1 MVPQGPTLGREVV
14 KSCGMTAQQPRP
26 ADPGDGSR
34 ALRPVILVVDDEPGL
49 RESFRLILD
58 EDYEVID
65 VPDGPAAL
73 DVVRSSQVDLVLLDI
88 RLPGMDG
95 IEVLERI
102 KAIDEGLEVVLVTAV
117 RTVRTAV
124 AAMKLGAFDYLTKP
138 FEEDDLLSLVRR
150 ALERRSLE
158 REVVYLRSELA
169 GRHDAEII
177 GQHPEMQRL
186 YKLVAQ
192 VARTTTTVLITGESG
207 TGKELIARAIH
218 HNGPRRDKPFV
229 AVNPA
234 AIADTLME
242 SELFGHEK
250 GAFTGAFQRKLGR
263 FELAQGGTLF
273 LDEIATL
280 KPELQAKLLR
290 VLQER
295 EIERVGGAQ
304 AIKLDVRII
313 AATNADVPAAV
324 ARGHFR
330 EDLYYRLNVVHL
342 AVPPLRERGEDIPL
356 LVAHFVRRY
365 NREFGKRIEGLTP
378 AALEALRAY
387 RWPGNV
393 RELQNVV
400 ERSVVL
406 LDRGQVNVEDLP
418 LELSLGA
425 AGAVPTEALPLNEAT
440 DRFERQIVLRTLN
453 RVDGNLSEAARVL
466 GLHRNSLKAK
476 LDRWRIRV
484 RDLGGGAAQ

>member
-1 MVPQGPTLGREVV
+1 M
-14 KSCGMTAQQPRP
+14 AAQPRP
-26 ADPGDGSR
+26 PEPSDGPR
-34 ALRPVILVVDDEPGL
+34 GLRPVILVVDDEPGL

-58 EDYEVID
+58 DDYEVID
-65 VPDGPAAL
+65 VPDGPTAL
-73 DVVRSSQVDLVLLDI
+73 DVVKSAQVDLVLLDI

-102 KAIDEGLEVVLVTAV
+102 KAFDESVEVVLVTAV

-138 FEEDDLLSLVRR
+138 FEEDELLSLVQR

-158 REVVYLRSELA
+158 REVVYLRSELE
-169 GRHDAEII
+169 RRQDAHLV

-186 YKLVAQ
+186 NRLVAQ

-207 TGKELIARAIH
+207 TGKELVARAIH
-218 HNGPRRDKPFV
+218 RQGPRRDKPFV

-234 AIADTLME
+234 AIAETLVE
-242 SELFGHEK
+242 SDLFGHER
-250 GAFTGAFQRKLGR
+250 GAFTGAYQRKLGK

-280 KPELQAKLLR
+280 RAELQVKLLR

-295 EIERVGGAQ
+295 EIERVGGGQ

-324 ARGHFR
+324 AAGTFR

-342 AVPPLRERGEDIPL
+342 TVPPLRQRTDDIEL
-356 LVAHFVRRY
+356 LVGHFIRRY
-365 NREFGKRIEGLTP
+365 NHEFGKRIQGLTP
-378 AALEALRAY
+378 QAAAALRAY

-406 LDRGQVNVEDLP
+406 VEGPMIGVEDLP

-425 AGAVPTEALPLNEAT
+425 SVAAQTEALPLNEAS
-440 DRFERQIVLRTLN
+440 DRFEREIVLRTLD
-453 RVDGNLSEAARVL
+453 RVDGNVSEAARVL

-476 LDRWRIRV
+476 LARWKIRA
-484 RDLGGGAAQ
+484 RDLGSSGAQ

>member
-1 MVPQGPTLGREVV
+1 
-14 KSCGMTAQQPRP
+14 MTAQARPPNPPDGPR
-26 ADPGDGSR
+26 G
-34 ALRPVILVVDDEPGL
+34 LRPVILVVDDEPGL
-49 RESFRLILD
+49 RESFHLILD
-58 EDYEVID
+58 DDFEVID
-65 VPDGPAAL
+65 VPDGAAAL

-102 KAIDEGLEVVLVTAV
+102 KAIDEGVEVVLVTAV

-138 FEEDDLLSLVRR
+138 FEEEELLSLVRR

-158 REVVYLRSELA
+158 REVVYLRSELER
-169 GRHDAEII
+169 RHAWELV
-177 GQHPEMQRL
+177 GQHPEMQKL
-186 YKLVAQ
+186 YRLVAQ

-218 HNGPRRDKPFV
+218 RQGPRRDKPFV

-234 AIADTLME
+234 AIAETLME

-250 GAFTGAFQRKLGR
+250 GAFTGAYQRKLGK

-280 KPELQAKLLR
+280 RPELQAKLLR

-295 EIERVGGAQ
+295 EIERVGSGQ
-304 AIKLDVRII
+304 AIKIDARII
-313 AATNADVPAAV
+313 AATNADISAAV
-324 ARGHFR
+324 AAGSFR

-342 AVPPLRERGEDIPL
+342 TVPPLRERTDDIAL
-356 LVAHFVRRY
+356 LVSHFIRRY
-365 NREFGKRIEGLTP
+365 NHEFGKRIEGPTP
-378 AALEALRAY
+378 EALAALCAY
-387 RWPGNV
+387 HWPGNV

-406 LDRGQVNVEDLP
+406 VDGPTIGVDDLP

-425 AGAVPTEALPLNEAT
+425 AGSAETDALPLNEAS
-440 DRFERQIVLRTLN
+440 DRFERQIVLRTLD
-453 RVDGNLSEAARVL
+453 RVDGNMSEAARVL

-476 LDRWRIRV
+476 LDRWKIRP
-484 RDLGGGAAQ
+484 RDLGGGAQ

>member
-1 MVPQGPTLGREVV
+1 MA
-14 KSCGMTAQQPRP
+14 AQARP
-26 ADPGDGSR
+26 DPGDGTR
-34 ALRPVILVVDDEPGL
+34 GLRPVILVVDDEPGL
-49 RESFRLILD
+49 RESFHLILD
-58 EDYEVID
+58 EDYDVID
-65 VPDGPAAL
+65 VPDGTAAL

-102 KAIDEGLEVVLVTAV
+102 KAIDEGVEVVLVTAV

-138 FEEDDLLSLVRR
+138 FEEDELLSLVRR
-150 ALERRSLE
+150 ALDRRSLE
-158 REVVYLRSELA
+158 REVVYLRSELER
-169 GRHDAEII
+169 RHDAEIV
-177 GQHPEMQRL
+177 GQHADMQRL
-186 YKLVAQ
+186 YRLVTQ

-218 HNGPRRDKPFV
+218 RQGPRRDKPFV

-234 AIADTLME
+234 AIAETLME

-250 GAFTGAFQRKLGR
+250 GAFTGAFQRKLGK
-263 FELAQGGTLF
+263 FELAQGGSLF

-304 AIKLDVRII
+304 AIKIDVRII

-324 ARGHFR
+324 AAGSFR

-342 AVPPLRERGEDIPL
+342 TVPPLRERVGDIPL
-356 LVAHFVRRY
+356 LVAHFIRRY
-365 NREFGKRIEGLTP
+365 NHEFGKRIQGLSP
-378 AALEALRAY
+378 QALEALSAY

-393 RELQNVV
+393 RELQNVI
-400 ERSVVL
+400 ERSIVL
-406 LDRGQVNVEDLP
+406 VDGPLIGVDDLP

-425 AGAVPTEALPLNEAT
+425 SGVSRTEVLHLNEAS
-440 DRFERQIVLRTLN
+440 DRFERQIVLRTLD
-453 RVDGNLSEAARVL
+453 RVEGNVSEAARAL
-466 GLHRNSLKAK
+466 GIHRNSLKAK
-476 LDRWRIRV
+476 LDRWKIRA
-484 RDLGGGAAQ
+484 RDLGSDDAQ